1 MEKRHIF
8 PIFHKEIAYTS
19 ARFLSIRAFVFIIFM
34 KALGVWHMDGKAV
47 KAILGKN
54 VKFLRLRKG
63 LTQAV
68 LAEKANISVI
78 FLSSIERGTKYPKA
92 ETVAHLAK
100 VLEVEVFELFI
111 GKEAP
116 TNKVIN
122 HLSIDIKKNVITL
135 LDNIFK
141 QYS

>member
-1 MEKRHIF
+1 
-8 PIFHKEIAYTS
+8 
-19 ARFLSIRAFVFIIFM
+19 
-34 KALGVWHMDGKAV
+34 MDGKSV
-47 KAILGKN
+47 KAILGEN

-92 ETVAHLAK
+92 ETVARLAQ
-100 VLEVEVFELFI
+100 VLEVEIFELFI
-111 GKEAP
+111 RKESPAHQIL
-116 TNKVIN
+116 IN
-122 HLSIDIKKNVITL
+122 HLSDDIKKNVITL

-141 QYS
+141 QYSG

>member
-1 MEKRHIF
+1 
-8 PIFHKEIAYTS
+8 
-19 ARFLSIRAFVFIIFM
+19 
-34 KALGVWHMDGKAV
+34 MDGKSV
-47 KAILGKN
+47 KAILGEN

-92 ETVAHLAK
+92 ETVARLAQ
-100 VLEVEVFELFI
+100 VLEVEIFELFI
-111 GKEAP
+111 RKEVP
-116 TNKVIN
+116 THQIMIN
-122 HLSIDIKKNVITL
+122 HLSDDIKKNMITL

-141 QYS
+141 QYSG